1 MNPILIKKLKARL
14 RDFST
19 NLPFI
24 VSQQVLFMLVSKS
37 TDGPVRSLKV
47 SKMSQMT
54 KYYLKNRSQYLKKQ
68 QSVATNF
75 CQHL

>member
-1 MNPILIKKLKARL
+1 MNRTLIKKLKARL

-37 TDGPVRSLKV
+37 TDGQVRSLQV
-47 SKMSQMT
+47 YKMAN
-54 KYYLKNRSQYLKKQ
+54 YYLRNRSQYLKKQ
-68 QSVATNF
+68 QSAATNF

>member
-37 TDGPVRSLKV
+37 TDGPVRSLQV
-47 SKMSQMT
+47 SKMQGIYNTGMFI
-54 KYYLKNRSQYLKKQ
+54 LENKQ
-68 QSVATNF
+68 LSR
-75 CQHL
+75 

>member
-1 MNPILIKKLKARL
+1 MNTILIKKLKARL

-37 TDGPVRSLKV
+37 TDGPVRSLQV
-47 SKMSQMT
+47 SKMA
-54 KYYLKNRSQYLKKQ
+54 KYYLRNRSQYLKKQ